1 MTPTPITP
9 ELIEKLRTQYPK
21 QSLFQLDLPDGR
33 SFIVRGS
40 SWDEFSRLGKAAKGN
55 EQRLA
60 MDIVR
65 TFVVHPSLDAK
76 DLEYNTSGDWEP
88 GLIAA
93 LSEKVQ
99 ETLGYSKE
107 ISVKKL

>member
-9 ELIEKLRTQYPK
+9 ELIEKLRTTYPK

-60 MDIVR
+60 LDIVR
-65 TFVVHPSLDAK
+65 TFVVHPALDAK
-76 DLEYNTSGDWEP
+76 DLEYNTTGDWEP

-99 ETLGYSKE
+99 EVLGYSKE